1 MSILIIG
8 GGVAGLSCGCYL
20 QMNGYQT
27 EILEANTVPGGLC
40 VAWDRGP
47 YVFDGCLRW
56 LVGTHPSSAFH
67 QIWSELGA
75 IAGRKILNQDEFLRV
90 EGAHGQVLSL
100 SADLDQLARDCKRIA
115 PEDSRLID
123 TLVRAARRCAPLE
136 PPDKPLELMSG
147 LEKMKLLISYFPM
160 LLTIVRWKRR
170 DVAAYLAAY
179 RNPFLREALMVV
191 AGDARMSALVL
202 VMVLGFRSRN
212 NAGYVVGGSRAF
224 AQAITD
230 RYTRLGGVL
239 HYGARVESVTVENC
253 QVTGVRCADGTAV
266 PASTVVSC
274 ADGRTTLFKMLQ
286 GHYLDKQLRY
296 AYSRCEAFP
305 PLFQASLGVNRT
317 FPEVPRAVSLLLS
330 RPLIVD
336 DTTRHDRLEVAMFDC
351 DSKFC
356 PAGKTILVARFAGSF
371 DYWSNLKRSRPG
383 DYAQAKQTLLREI
396 IGILEQRFPGLAD
409 HLEHS
414 DLATP
419 ATFEHF
425 TGNWQGS
432 IQGWLPTPRIL
443 GRRFP
448 RMLPGLN
455 GFYMAGH
462 WVEPGGG
469 LPSAALSGRYVAQ
482 LICARDGRAFAAST
496 A

>member
-1 MSILIIG
+1 
-8 GGVAGLSCGCYL
+8 
-20 QMNGYQT
+20 MNGYQT

-67 QIWSELGA
+67 QMWSELGA
-75 IAGRKILNQDEFLRV
+75 IDGRETLNQTEFLRV

-115 PEDSRLID
+115 PEDSGHINA
-123 TLVRAARRCAPLE
+123 LVRAARRCAPLE

-147 LEKMKLLISYFPM
+147 LEKMKLLVRYSCM
-160 LLTIVRWKRR
+160 LPTIVRWKRR

-179 RNPFLREALMVV
+179 RSPFLREALLVV

-224 AQAITD
+224 AQAIAD

-239 HYGARVESVTVENC
+239 HYGALVESVTVENC
-253 QVTGVRCADGTAV
+253 QVTGVRCADRTAV

-286 GHYLDKQLRY
+286 GRHLDKQLRY
-296 AYSRCEAFP
+296 AYNRCEAFP

-317 FPEVPRAVSLLLS
+317 FPDAPRAVSLPLL

-336 DTTRHDRLEVAMFDC
+336 ETTRHDRLEVAIFDC
-351 DSKFC
+351 ASKLC
-356 PAGKTILVARFAGSF
+356 PAGKSILVARFAGNF
-371 DYWSNLKRSRPG
+371 NYWADLKRSRPG
-383 DYAQAKQTLLREI
+383 NYAQAKQALLREI
-396 IGILEQRFPGLAD
+396 IGILDQRFPGLAD

-419 ATFEHF
+419 VTFEHF
-425 TGNWQGS
+425 TRNWQGS

-469 LPSAALSGRYVAQ
+469 LPSSALSGRYAAQ
-482 LICARDGRAFAAST
+482 MICARDGRAFTAIAA
-496 A
+496 